1 MKIYYCK
8 VLSSFYI
15 MDFILADIIKY
26 IGVDSL
32 NQMQAEMLSAFNENN
47 KDLLLFSPT
56 GSGKTLAY
64 MFPLCQQID
73 KEYDALQ
80 ALVVVPSRELA
91 LQSEE
96 VLKKLRLPIR
106 SMSVYGGR
114 PAMEEHRRLREV
126 KPHVLFAT
134 PGRLLD
140 HIEKENISLF
150 AVKLVVVDEFDKSL
164 ELGFS
169 REMIGVANRLPRKGV
184 RRICLSATDVTSE
197 SVFQTFVDIRKL
209 RCLDFSIQETDECR
223 LTLYSV
229 VSPMKDKL
237 QTLSELL
244 TYIAGRPTIV
254 FVAHRESVERV
265 GGYLKGLGFY
275 VECYHGGMDQEQ
287 RERSLYKFRSG
298 GSNVLV
304 STDLASRGL
313 DIPEVSAVIH
323 YHLPLTE
330 DVFTHRCGRAT
341 RWENSGETYLILGPE
356 EQLPH
361 FADSVEQLSDLPTY
375 VKPISPKWTTLYIG
389 RGKKEKLSKVD
400 IVGLLCKKGGLRA
413 EEIGRIDVKDHKAY
427 VAVLR
432 KKVRLLLKNI
442 CGEKIKGMKTLIEE
456 MHS

>member
-1 MKIYYCK
+1 
-8 VLSSFYI
+8 
-15 MDFILADIIKY
+15 MDFILADIIQHLE
-26 IGVDSL
+26 VQSL
-32 NQMQAEMLSAFNENN
+32 NPMQEKMLSANNED
-47 KDLLLFSPT
+47 KDLLLLSPT

-64 MFPLCQQID
+64 MLPLCQQINNEID
-73 KEYDALQ
+73 TLQ
-80 ALVVVPSRELA
+80 VLVIVPSRELA
-91 LQSEE
+91 LQSED
-96 VLKKLRLPIR
+96 VLKKMRLPIR

-150 AVKLVVVDEFDKSL
+150 AIKLVVVDEFDKSL

-169 REMIGVANRLPRKGV
+169 REMMGVAVRLPRKGV
-184 RRICLSATDVTSE
+184 KRICLSATDVTSE
-197 SVFQTFVDIRKL
+197 SVFQTFVETKKL
-209 RCLDFSIQETDECR
+209 LRLDFSEQDTEENR
-223 LTLYSV
+223 LTMYSV
-229 VSPMKDKL
+229 VSPVKDKL
-237 QTLSELL
+237 QTLAELL
-244 TYIAGRPTIV
+244 TFIAGRPTIV
-254 FVAHRESVERV
+254 FVAHRESVDRV
-265 GGYLKGLGFY
+265 SAYLHSLGFY
-275 VECYHGGMDQEQ
+275 VESYHGGLDQEQ

-313 DIPEVSAVIH
+313 DIPEVSAVVH

-341 RWENSGETYLILGPE
+341 RWENTGDAYLILSPE
-356 EQLPH
+356 EKLPQ
-361 FADSVEQLSDLPTY
+361 FVESVEQLSELP
-375 VKPISPKWTTLYIG
+375 VHINPVLPKWTTLYIG
-389 RGKKEKLSKVD
+389 RGKKEKLSKID

-432 KKVRLLLKNI
+432 KKVRLLLNNI
-442 CGEKIKGMKTLIEE
+442 RGEKIKGMKTLIEE
-456 MHS
+456 MRS